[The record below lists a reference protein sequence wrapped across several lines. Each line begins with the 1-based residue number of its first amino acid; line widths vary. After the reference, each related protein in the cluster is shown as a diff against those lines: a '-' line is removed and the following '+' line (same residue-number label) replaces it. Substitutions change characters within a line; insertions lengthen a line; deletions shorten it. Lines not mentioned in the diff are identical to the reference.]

1 MISLRFG
8 VSKKF
13 DGNIIQAFIKASKLR
28 RSLDKF
34 SDKSFL
40 IKSLLRLSCI
50 IKQSTGKE
58 NISLTLGKLIVKL
71 IALACCEVLERNIST
86 VCDALTNSLKAKL
99 VIYADFVVIILV
111 RKGERNNTCINKV
124 CAMYT
129 GKRLGDDRLNSEIE
143 RNKSGMLA

>member
-1 MISLRFG
+1 MTNSLINF
-8 VSKKF
+8 F
-13 DGNIIQAFIKASKLR
+13 
-28 RSLDKF
+28 
-34 SDKSFL
+34 

-71 IALACCEVLERNIST
+71 IALACCEVLERNISA

-124 CAMYT
+124 CAMDT